1 MKPLKNQYG
10 SVRPY
15 TRHESDCQHR
25 SNPNHNDCQ
34 CAKWLYVNQ
43 RGLKPRRYSLK
54 TPSWAEANEKATEV
68 LKGFDPEIAE
78 ARDKKHAEAQK
89 DAEGETTIEEAVEL
103 WLARTEHLHGDH
115 STVKNYRSF
124 FNTRLLRYVDRWNRG
139 KSENERITHI
149 RQLTPAFCTRWY
161 QSWNYKNTTMRARW
175 NIVRSFFNYLH
186 QQGKISVNPVIAIKS
201 VARERTFNNVP
212 FSDREYTD
220 ILNAI
225 SGIGDSVA
233 RSKDTSVYRERLHVF
248 IELLRWTGM
257 DIGDAVKYRPSMVD
271 RDGVLRYIRTKTG
284 IQAVVPLPPHMV
296 ELLKEIPL
304 GPDSIP
310 EMPFRYAGNDLDS
323 DVHNW
328 SRRIGQAMEDAGV
341 VEVQLVERSGVPA
354 FDRNGRPV
362 VKAANVKML
371 RHTFAVGCLVAGV
384 PKENVARMLGHVGT
398 GMIDDHYAPWVKGL
412 DDAHI
417 RKVRELM
424 AQAKGQKDLLV
435 VAAKGVRVAARPR

>member
-1 MKPLKNQYG
+1 
-10 SVRPY
+10 
-15 TRHESDCQHR
+15 
-25 SNPNHNDCQ
+25 
-34 CAKWLYVNQ
+34 
-43 RGLKPRRYSLK
+43 
-54 TPSWAEANEKATEV
+54 
-68 LKGFDPEIAE
+68 
-78 ARDKKHAEAQK
+78 
-89 DAEGETTIEEAVEL
+89 
-103 WLARTEHLHGDH
+103 
-115 STVKNYRSF
+115 
-124 FNTRLLRYVDRWNRG
+124 
-139 KSENERITHI
+139 
-149 RQLTPAFCTRWY
+149 
-161 QSWNYKNTTMRARW
+161 
-175 NIVRSFFNYLH
+175 
-186 QQGKISVNPVIAIKS
+186 
-201 VARERTFNNVP
+201 
-212 FSDREYTD
+212 
-220 ILNAI
+220 
-225 SGIGDSVA
+225 
-233 RSKDTSVYRERLHVF
+233 
-248 IELLRWTGM
+248 
-257 DIGDAVKYRPSMVD
+257 
-271 RDGVLRYIRTKTG
+271 LRYIRTKTG